1 MHIIYYPN
9 WDIFESAFDTMNNY
23 SETIGEN
30 QVTHLKN
37 SILSSLVKQAI
48 LSSVGF
54 SWSILAEIEDV

>member
-54 SWSILAEIEDV
+54 S

>member
-9 WDIFESAFDTMNNY
+9 WDIFESAFGTMNNY

-37 SILSSLVKQAI
+37 SILSSLGIASNS
-48 LSSVGF
+48 LF
-54 SWSILAEIEDV
+54 SGIF